1 MTDPS
6 APSPAPRPTT
16 PSAAPTDAP
25 EAPSDP
31 AVAPSTAPDT
41 PPIPSA
47 PPSSAVPAAPG
58 GRDGSLRPRDPLAS
72 TLRAA
77 VAVLVLAAL
86 VWSTIE
92 ATRAGTL
99 PQHLSYFTNQS
110 NLAFALVLLA
120 MTALPPVRRPRWWED
135 LRGAVAFY
143 LVMTGII
150 YALLVAPLDELLRWD
165 IGWTGI
171 VLHRVAPIAAL
182 LDWLLTPRTRAASR
196 WRILAWLVYPL
207 TYLACTWLRGGV
219 TGWYP
224 YAFLDPTASSW
235 PQVLITSAVVLL
247 AFLAIGTLVHLL
259 QGRARGRE
267 VPAPAASPPL
277 R

>member
-25 EAPSDP
+25 EVPSDP

-99 PQHLSYFTNQS
+99 PRHLSYFTNQS
-110 NLAFALVLLA
+110 NLAFALVLLVTVVSGSA
-120 MTALPPVRRPRWWED
+120 SVSL
-135 LRGAVAFY
+135 F
-143 LVMTGII
+143 GI
-150 YALLVAPLDELLRWD
+150 
-165 IGWTGI
+165 GT
-171 VLHRVAPIAAL
+171 VLHTVLRL
-182 LDWLLTPRTRAASR
+182 LFDVDP
-196 WRILAWLVYPL
+196 VVHDV
-207 TYLACTWLRGGV
+207 CV
-219 TGWYP
+219 TG
-224 YAFLDPTASSW
+224 
-235 PQVLITSAVVLL
+235 
-247 AFLAIGTLVHLL
+247 
-259 QGRARGRE
+259 
-267 VPAPAASPPL
+267 
-277 R
+277 